1 MIYKRK
7 VLLLRMITNLYLAP
21 NKNLTTMKRTLCFT
35 CNALIAAAMLM
46 TAGCKSTGKTA
57 LNGSST
63 DTLVTAPAYKYA
75 TEQDSTIE
83 CCYEVDYPQQSD
95 SLAVGVKRF
104 IAEQLATTYL
114 PYNNEDGNLKDYP
127 LYKGDTQKCDALVKH
142 YADGTKRYFASQQ
155 KEMMAEGLENG
166 WIPRFQNDVK
176 IKKRGETST
185 YILYSVAQNV
195 YLGGAHGSYIYTEST
210 ISKSTC
216 RPLAQTVDTTKV
228 MQMQPLL
235 RKGILGYLKSNGME
249 DVDAKYKDYLFLPD
263 DGHFPL
269 PVTTPSLTKDGVA
282 FYYQQ
287 YEIASYAV
295 GIVSFTIPYAEI
307 KPYLCAEA
315 KRLVAEE

>member
-1 MIYKRK
+1 
-7 VLLLRMITNLYLAP
+7 
-21 NKNLTTMKRTLCFT
+21 MKRTLCLT
-35 CNALIAAAMLM
+35 CNALFAAALLL
-46 TAGCKSTGKTA
+46 TSGCKSTGKTT

-83 CCYEVDYPQQSD
+83 CSYEVDYPQDSD
-95 SLAVGVKRF
+95 SLSVGVKRF
-104 IAEQLATTYL
+104 IAKQLSTTYL
-114 PYNNEDGNLKDYP
+114 PYNNGDCNLKDYP
-127 LYKGDTQKCDALVKH
+127 LYNGDTQKCDAIVKH
-142 YADGTKRYFASQQ
+142 YADGTRRYFASQQ
-155 KEMMAEGLENG
+155 KEMMAEGIENE

-176 IKKRGETST
+176 IKKQGETST
-185 YILYSVAQNV
+185 YIIYSVAQNV

-210 ISKSTC
+210 INKATFQ
-216 RPLAQTVDTTKV
+216 PLTQTVDTTKV

-235 RKGILGYLKSNGME
+235 RKGVIGYLKANGVE
-249 DVDAKYKDYLFLPD
+249 DADAKYKDYLFLPD

-307 KPYLCAEA
+307 TPYLCAEA
-315 KRLVAEE
+315 KSLVEDK